1 MYSWLYA
8 HKPNTMT
15 HKELIEQ
22 FRITDTLTDF
32 QLDKIVSIHNKIFLN
47 KWYNAKL
54 FSTLVGAKE
63 ALRLAEDDLV
73 AAREYVAQ
81 LEKEKEESED
91 IFIWLYLQ
99 PIPVCLAGDKLEFY
113 PRSRGEIEPALTLPF
128 SLGFFIDS
136 PQWHKES
143 MSKRRYVG
151 CDSGGNDFSVSTPD
165 QDHPTKQPHPF
176 WDKEV
181 KRYRAQFR

>member
-1 MYSWLYA
+1 MYNWLYA

-91 IFIWLYLQ
+91 IFI
-99 PIPVCLAGDKLEFY
+99 
-113 PRSRGEIEPALTLPF
+113 
-128 SLGFFIDS
+128 
-136 PQWHKES
+136 
-143 MSKRRYVG
+143 
-151 CDSGGNDFSVSTPD
+151 
-165 QDHPTKQPHPF
+165 
-176 WDKEV
+176 
-181 KRYRAQFR
+181 

>member
-1 MYSWLYA
+1 MYNWLYA
-8 HKPNTMT
+8 DKPNTMT

-22 FRITDTLTDF
+22 FRVTDTLTDF

-47 KWYNAKL
+47 KWYNARL

-91 IFIWLYLQ
+91 IFI
-99 PIPVCLAGDKLEFY
+99 
-113 PRSRGEIEPALTLPF
+113 
-128 SLGFFIDS
+128 
-136 PQWHKES
+136 
-143 MSKRRYVG
+143 
-151 CDSGGNDFSVSTPD
+151 
-165 QDHPTKQPHPF
+165 
-176 WDKEV
+176 
-181 KRYRAQFR
+181 